1 MVVLVQNFR
10 HNCFKYHC
18 RLIYLVQT
26 PVSHAFSYIYYLS
39 PRYLRIPSVFLT
51 SCLTTFLPIPHVMSL
66 RCLTQL
72 LPMSDGM
79 SPDVSRRVSRCLT
92 SCLPMSYVMSPDVS
106 RYVSQIPHAITHF
119 VSRHVSQMSHVMSLR
134 CLTQLLPMYHAM
146 SPDVS
151 RYVSRCLTSCLPMSH
166 GMSPDV
172 SRYVSQMY
180 HAAGKQLSACHPR
193 MTSVG
198 TSGIVPHFLT
208 HSSPTSPHFL
218 TTFLGR
224 GEKEETLNLM
234 ETNMETGDEI
244 IDIDEKQNAGGAKQK
259 TGNVE

>member
-51 SCLTTFLPIPHVMSL
+51 SCLTTFLPIP
-66 RCLTQL
+66 
-72 LPMSDGM
+72 
-79 SPDVSRRVSRCLT
+79 
-92 SCLPMSYVMSPDVS
+92 
-106 RYVSQIPHAITHF
+106 
-119 VSRHVSQMSHVMSLR
+119 HVMSLR